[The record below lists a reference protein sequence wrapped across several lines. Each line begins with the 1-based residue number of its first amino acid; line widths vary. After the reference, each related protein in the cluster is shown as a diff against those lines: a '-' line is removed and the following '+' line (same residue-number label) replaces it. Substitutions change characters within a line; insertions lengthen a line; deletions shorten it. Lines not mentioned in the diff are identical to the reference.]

1 MNKLL
6 VGDEEVGR
14 VISHFNSFNLD
25 ELMLLIPPYSD
36 KYKNIFVPQRFEE
49 TVASHII
56 APYLEKNIYYKPP
69 IYLAIKGEA
78 GEGKTAQSI
87 ATCTQKGFYV
97 IYVSASSLSGSHE
110 NEAKEKL
117 QKIYNYALQL
127 RTKAL
132 TSIIIDDFHKGI
144 TNEDENIKKTINTDV
159 LIGYMMN
166 IAEHNGSIHIPIIL
180 TANDLSKV
188 YAPLLRTGRA
198 DIFSWKPKPEEKEEV
213 VFSILNSFVSEKSKN
228 EFSKFYK
235 EYCNENVAFFAQLKN
250 QWRKKIL
257 KEAIHSVPVFSEVNI
272 ARINN
277 FVNSFEQNLTYIEL
291 SKIAKDLLEERRE

>member
-6 VGDEEVGR
+6 AGDDEVGK
-14 VISHFNSFNLD
+14 VISQFNSFNLD

-36 KYKNIFVPQRFEE
+36 EYKDIFVPQRFEE

-56 APYLEKNIYYKPP
+56 APYLEKNINYKPP
-69 IYLAIKGEA
+69 IYLAIKGDA

-127 RTKAL
+127 KTKFL

-144 TNEDENIKKTINTDV
+144 ANEDENIKKTINTSV

-180 TANDLSKV
+180 TANDLSKI
-188 YAPLLRTGRA
+188 YSPLLRTGRA
-198 DIFSWKPKPEEKEEV
+198 DIFSWKPKSEEKKEI
-213 VFSILNSFVSEKSKN
+213 VFNILNPFVSEKKES
-228 EFSKFYK
+228 EFLKFYK
-235 EYCNENVAFFAQLKN
+235 KYCNENVAFFAQLKN
-250 QWRKKIL
+250 QWRKKVL
-257 KEAIHSVPVFSEVNI
+257 KEAIHNVSAFNDVNI

-277 FVNSFEQNLTYIEL
+277 FVNSYQQKITYLEL
-291 SKIAKDLLEERRE
+291 SKIADNLLEERRE